1 MDMKQT
7 ELTKLV
13 AQFKGKKIGVIGD
26 LVADEYIFGM
36 TSRVSREAPVL
47 ILKHDSRKVI
57 LGGAANTVNNLHAMG
72 AEVLPIGVL
81 GDDDTGREMLSI
93 MKGKGLD
100 TSGLIVDETRHTNTK
115 TRIMAGGLHTVKQ
128 QMIRIDKE
136 DGCGVSTSTEAIL
149 LERLSARL
157 EGFDALI
164 VSDYGCGVITAAII
178 KKINDIATE
187 KKRIINVDTRCNIK
201 KFQGVTIVTPNEPE
215 AEEAVGFLIDTDADV
230 IKAGRNIKEA
240 GCCENLLITRGKK
253 GMALFE
259 GDKAVDLIPVFGSD
273 EVADVTGAGDTVISA
288 LTMAMVA
295 GACFGDATRISNY
308 AGGIV
313 VMKSGTATVTANEL
327 SKAIASDQD

>member
-1 MDMKQT
+1 MKLL
-7 ELTKLV
+7 EILNN
-13 AQFKGKKIGVIGD
+13 FKGRKIGVVGD

-81 GDDDTGREMLSI
+81 GEDDTGREMLSI
-93 MKGKGLD
+93 MKEKGID
-100 TSGLIVDETRHTNTK
+100 TSGLINDETRHTNTK

-136 DGCGVSTSTEAIL
+136 DGCQVSTSTEAL
-149 LERLSARL
+149 LLKRLIERLDGL
-157 EGFDALI
+157 DALI

-178 KKINDIATE
+178 RKINDIAAE
-187 KKRIINVDTRCNIK
+187 NKRIINVDTRCNIK
-201 KFQGVTIVTPNEPE
+201 KFRGVTIITPNEPE
-215 AEEAVGFLIDTDADV
+215 AEEAVGFLIDTDDDV
-230 IKAGRNIKEA
+230 VKAGKNIKEA

-288 LTMAMVA
+288 FTMAMAA
-295 GACFGDATRISNY
+295 GAGFGDATRISNY

-313 VMKSGTATVTANEL
+313 VMKSGTATVTTDEL
-327 SKAIASDQD
+327 SKAIESDRE

>member
-1 MDMKQT
+1 MKLL
-7 ELTKLV
+7 EILNN
-13 AQFKGKKIGVIGD
+13 FKGKKIGVIGD

-72 AEVLPIGVL
+72 AEVLPVGVL
-81 GDDDTGREMLSI
+81 GEDDTGREMLSI
-93 MKGKGLD
+93 MKDKEID

-136 DGCGVSTSTEAIL
+136 DGCPVSSSTEALL
-149 LERLSARL
+149 LERLIERL
-157 EGFDALI
+157 DGLDALI
-164 VSDYGCGVITAAII
+164 VSDYGCGVITADII
-178 KKINDIATE
+178 GKINDIAAE
-187 KKRIINVDTRCNIK
+187 NKRIINVDTRCNIK
-201 KFQGVTIVTPNEPE
+201 KFQGVSIITPNEPE
-215 AEEAVGFLIDTDADV
+215 AEEAVGFLIDTDDDV
-230 IKAGRNIKEA
+230 LKAGKNIKEA
-240 GCCENLLITRGKK
+240 GCCKNLLITRGKK

-259 GDKAVDLIPVFGSD
+259 GDKPIDLIPVFGSD

-288 LTMAMVA
+288 LTMAMAA
-295 GACFGDATRISNY
+295 GASFGDATRISNY

-313 VMKSGTATVTANEL
+313 VMKSGTATVSADEL
-327 SKAIASDQD
+327 IRAIESDR